1 MRKDDLEC
9 SMRNFQT
16 PIAKS
21 GRKLSRRGLTA
32 LLAMLYLAL
41 LASLAVGFYASTN
54 SAAMVTENEKRSNMS
69 LASCESGMDFMRFHL
84 SQLAI
89 PHGVTETEAMTTLY
103 NQLKSQLE
111 NTGNLGSKTISITGT
126 SISIPSSP
134 DQYIKLDPNGGE
146 FRANIDNLSVGED
159 GKIDVK
165 ITGRYGGIQAKR
177 AIHMNFVLAEN
188 PNAIFNYGLAT
199 KGIIT
204 T

>member
-1 MRKDDLEC
+1 MSLEC
-9 SMRNFQT
+9 SMRKIKS
-16 PIAKS
+16 PIAIRIPK
-21 GRKLSRRGLTA
+21 RRGLTA
-32 LLAMLYLAL
+32 LIAMLYLGL
-41 LASLAVGFYASTN
+41 IASLAVGFYASMN
-54 SAAMVTENEKRSNMS
+54 SASMVSANEQRTNMA
-69 LASCESGMDFMRFHL
+69 LTSCESGMDFMRFHL
-84 SQLAI
+84 SQLTI
-89 PHGVTETEAMTTLY
+89 PHGGTASQRMTALY